1 MNKRMIYLISLIA
14 EMSQKLNIPKRYS
27 KKFINSGNE
36 YLSPTEKIRIEDLT
50 DHFVTAGIVGRT
62 EVLPIL
68 GKDGYRVI
76 EFEPDIIGGQFPY
89 SASDL
94 IQIKAGVPMYTKTG
108 AEIPT
113 IKQME
118 AKYSRLIAA
127 AIDNRFEK
135 QCAEVYLKGTYTDK
149 NKKAHEVGVKA
160 DKPLSWTNGTTVFV
174 DEVLKLALAYQT
186 KHGMW
191 PEIEVGENIFNA
203 IKNEANDTRQ
213 NINKVEFRVDGNE
226 PYLMI
231 GTQKVEL
238 LVNAKGTDDKEIDT
252 KNLIILSNVNN
263 LAVGYGCFTYG
274 DVAKNESVLVRSK
287 VIAGDTKVEETT
299 GSKGLWGKS
308 APMPLVLSTAKFE
321 RYKVT
326 IS

>member
-203 IKNEANDTRQ
+203 IKNESNDTRQ
-213 NINKVEFRVDGNE
+213 NINKVEFRVDGSE

-238 LVNAKGTDDKEIDT
+238 DDKEIDT

-263 LAVGYGCFTYG
+263 LAVGYGCLTYG

-308 APMPLVLSTAKFE
+308 APMPLVLSTTKFE

>member
-160 DKPLSWTNGTTVFV
+160 DKPLSWTNGTTIFV

-191 PEIEVGENIFNA
+191 PEIEVGETIFNA

-231 GTQKVEL
+231 
-238 LVNAKGTDDKEIDT
+238 
-252 KNLIILSNVNN
+252 
-263 LAVGYGCFTYG
+263 FTFHS
-274 DVAKNESVLVRSK
+274 D
-287 VIAGDTKVEETT
+287 
-299 GSKGLWGKS
+299 
-308 APMPLVLSTAKFE
+308 
-321 RYKVT
+321 
-326 IS
+326 

>member
-27 KKFINSGNE
+27 TKFLNSGNE

-89 SASDL
+89 TASDL
-94 IQIKAGVPMYTKTG
+94 IQLKAGLPMYTKTG

-113 IKQME
+113 IKQLE
-118 AKYSRLIAA
+118 AKYSRMIAA

-149 NKKAHEVGVKA
+149 DKKA
-160 DKPLSWTNGTTVFV
+160 LSWTNGTTIFA

-186 KHGMW
+186 KHGIW
-191 PEIEVGENIFNA
+191 PEIEVGETIFNA

-213 NINKVEFRVDGNE
+213 NINKVEFRVEGNK
-226 PYLMI
+226 PYLLI
-231 GTQKVEL
+231 GTQRIEL

-263 LAVGYGCFTYG
+263 LAVGYGCLVYG
-274 DVAKNESVLVRSK
+274 DVQSNESVLVRAK
-287 VIAGDTKVEETT
+287 VIAGDTKVDETT

-308 APMPLVLSTAKFE
+308 APMPIILSTAKFE

>member
-27 KKFINSGNE
+27 TKFLNSGNE
-36 YLSPTEKIRIEDLT
+36 YISPTEKIRIDDLT

-68 GKDGYRVI
+68 GKDGYKVI

-94 IQIKAGVPMYTKTG
+94 IQLKAGLPMYTKTG

-113 IKQME
+113 IKQLE
-118 AKYSRLIAA
+118 AKYSRMIAA

-149 NKKAHEVGVKA
+149 DKKALEVGVKT
-160 DKPLSWTNGTTVFV
+160 DKALSWTNGTTIFA

-186 KHGMW
+186 KHGIW
-191 PEIEVGENIFNA
+191 PEIEVGEAIFNA

-213 NINKVEFRVDGNE
+213 NINKVEFRVEENK
-226 PYLMI
+226 PYLLI
-231 GTQKVEL
+231 GTQRIEL
-238 LVNAKGTDDKEIDT
+238 LVNAKGTDNKEIET
-252 KNLIILSNVNN
+252 KNLIILSNINN
-263 LAVGYGCFTYG
+263 LAVGYGCLVYG
-274 DVAKNESVLVRSK
+274 DVQSNESVLVRAK
-287 VIAGDTKVEETT
+287 VIAGDTKVDETT

-308 APMPLVLSTAKFE
+308 APMPIILSTAKFE

>member
-68 GKDGYRVI
+68 GKDGYRVM

-94 IQIKAGVPMYTKTG
+94 IQLKAGLPMYTKTG

-113 IKQME
+113 IKQLE
-118 AKYSRLIAA
+118 AKYSRMIAA

-135 QCAEVYLKGTYTDK
+135 QCAEAYLKGTYTDK
-149 NKKAHEVGVKA
+149 DKKVFEVGVKS
-160 DKPLSWTNGTTVFV
+160 DKPLSWTKGTTVFV

-186 KHGMW
+186 KNGVW
-191 PEIEVGENIFNA
+191 PEIEVGETIFNA

-226 PYLMI
+226 PFLMI
-231 GTQKVEL
+231 GTQKVGL
-238 LVNAKGTDDKEIDT
+238 LVNVKGTDDKEIDT

-263 LAVGYGCFTYG
+263 LAVGYGCLVYG
-274 DVAKNESVLVRSK
+274 DIANNESVLVRSK
-287 VIAGDTKVEETT
+287 VIAGDTKVDETT

-308 APMPLVLSTAKFE
+308 APMPVILSTAKFE

>member
-1 MNKRMIYLISLIA
+1 
-14 EMSQKLNIPKRYS
+14 
-27 KKFINSGNE
+27 
-36 YLSPTEKIRIEDLT
+36 
-50 DHFVTAGIVGRT
+50 
-62 EVLPIL
+62 
-68 GKDGYRVI
+68 
-76 EFEPDIIGGQFPY
+76 
-89 SASDL
+89 
-94 IQIKAGVPMYTKTG
+94 MYTKTG

-263 LAVGYGCFTYG
+263 LAVGYGCLTYG

-308 APMPLVLSTAKFE
+308 APMPLVLSTTKFE